1 MLNAFVYFDFES
13 GVVLSASSSSALKQ
27 QCEAILNTFE
37 SAANKK
43 GALFAF
49 EKVCVPN
56 AVRSNINASHVR
68 LGFVSNDPSHMVEQ
82 LNAAVKHLGSH
93 ARDDS
98 WTLPRHGVTY
108 QSRAV
113 TTSQTKVAA
122 LFSGQGSQYVNM
134 FDTVAMHWPTF
145 RNSVVAMDK
154 AGDEVCGTTASSA
167 MYPREGYAY
176 EKVAKDKKDTE
187 TLGSSLMAQPTTV
200 ACSVGTYDI
209 FTKAGF
215 SPDFCAGHSL
225 GEVSALYASGALD
238 IDTLCKLVWQRAK
251 TMSSMSGK
259 GGKGGMAA
267 IIGKDANKINITVDG
282 VWMANMNSP
291 KQVVITGEKRKVE
304 QQGRILSGQGFKV
317 VSLNVGD
324 AFHSPHMK
332 PAADEFARFVKQ
344 AKVNAPSKVEVF
356 SNVTG
361 KPYSKNNAR
370 AVKETLSNHMV
381 SSVRFIEQVEF
392 MYARGARVFV
402 EFGPRST
409 LTKLAEQI
417 LASKNDKSL
426 RFIAVN
432 STTKTDSDVLLRKAA
447 VELCVAGV
455 GLNNFDPWAVEDQ
468 YVAASANKKR
478 KTQLRLSAATY
489 VAKSTKT
496 KRAKILN
503 DGFKLSGNVVAGTA
517 SSSSSNGADAL
528 KMKRMEAE
536 LNSTKRDF
544 NEQKINADQAR
555 KETDNARQEI
565 ASLKR
570 QIEEL
575 QRNSGSKSNSAST
588 AMVVTDYDNMSKDEL
603 MNQFLDSGLLAKLLS
618 QHAGNPMAERSLG
631 NQRSYETRVVP
642 REEEVAYKAPA
653 PVSSGNSS
661 GASAADATRVVM
673 EVLAAKTGYDV
684 EMIEDD
690 MELETELG
698 IDSIKR
704 VEILSEVQSQLNVE
718 AQDVDALSRTRTVGE
733 VIAAMIN
740 EINGGAGGNSNSSAP
755 AASNNNGNSGAA
767 DAKMAM
773 TVVMEV
779 LAAKTGYDVE
789 MIEDDMELET
799 ELGIDSIKRVEI
811 LSEVQ
816 SRLNVEA
823 KDVDALSRTRTV
835 GEVIMAMQKEIAGG
849 SSSPAKQGKYI

>member
-1 MLNAFVYFDFES
+1 M
-13 GVVLSASSSSALKQ
+13 
-27 QCEAILNTFE
+27 NTFE

-43 GALFAF
+43 GALLAF

-98 WTLPRHGVTY
+98 WTLPRQGVTY

-176 EKVAKDKKDTE
+176 EKVAKDQKDTE

-238 IDTLCKLVWQRAK
+238 MDTLCKLVWQRAK

-381 SSVRFIEQVEF
+381 SSVRFIEQVES

-417 LASKNDKSL
+417 LANKNDKSL

-503 DGFKLSGNVVAGTA
+503 DGFKLSGNVVAGST
-517 SSSSSNGADAL
+517 STSSNGADAL

-570 QIEEL
+570 QMEEL

-588 AMVVTDYDNMSKDEL
+588 AMVVTDYDNMSKDQL
-603 MNQFLDSGLLAKLLS
+603 INQFHDSGLLAKLLS

-740 EINGGAGGNSNSSAP
+740 EINGGAGGNSNSSVP